1 LKSAKESKVTENAKS
16 VATKGDDSQP
26 SGSTRSGKEIPME
39 ISYSTEP
46 ERNPQSKL
54 TVASENPEVSTFK
67 RKISSPAAKQVLN
80 MSPAFGASISQSNLL
95 QLIRDIF
102 SQEYDSQNVNMLYR
116 QRQSRDDFSLAERD
130 IGIKSGLPVRVF

>member
-1 LKSAKESKVTENAKS
+1 
-16 VATKGDDSQP
+16 
-26 SGSTRSGKEIPME
+26 ME
-39 ISYSTEP
+39 ISYTTEP